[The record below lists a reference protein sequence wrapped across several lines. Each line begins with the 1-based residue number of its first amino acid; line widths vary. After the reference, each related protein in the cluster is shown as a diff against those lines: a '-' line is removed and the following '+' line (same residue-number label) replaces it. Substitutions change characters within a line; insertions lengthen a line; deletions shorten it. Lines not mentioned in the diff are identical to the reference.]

1 MTEQEEKE
9 LWAIDTKLNALD
21 AEFEAWQEARG
32 NVHGNLSEVYQ
43 QVGGNISKE
52 DQYLAERQSLINRK
66 YEIEGASDG
75 VRAYLDSKKNKSQ
88 LEISKLD
95 NAKVDNSLSP
105 LGGKSL

>member
-52 DQYLAERQSLINRK
+52 AQ
-66 YEIEGASDG
+66 
-75 VRAYLDSKKNKSQ
+75 
-88 LEISKLD
+88 
-95 NAKVDNSLSP
+95 
-105 LGGKSL
+105 